1 MPNYTIQDLLEIMRA
16 LRGEHGCPWD
26 KAQTHKTLRPYVIE
40 EAYEVI
46 DAIDR
51 GNMDDLMEELGDLL
65 LQVVFHCILAEECEN
80 FDFSDVIVC
89 VCEKMV
95 VRHPHIFGGVEVK
108 DACEVLRNWED
119 IKRSEKEMSSLTES
133 MTDIPKTLPA
143 LMRAFKVQE
152 KAARVG
158 FDWDDVKGAM
168 SKVFEE
174 IEELNEVYKG
184 NNRDRI
190 REEIGDLLFAVVN
203 VARFLS
209 IDPELALEGATQ
221 KFIRRFGFVEREAI
235 KADRHLQDMTL
246 QEMDELW
253 NQGKK
258 REKKF

>member
-1 MPNYTIQDLLEIMRA
+1 LSKYTIQDLLEIMKA

-51 GNMDDLMEELGDLL
+51 GDMDDLVEELGDLL
-65 LQVVFHCILAEECEN
+65 LQVVFHSNLGEECGN
-80 FDFSDVIVC
+80 FDFKDVIDC

-95 VRHPHIFGGVEVK
+95 RRHPHIFGSVEVK
-108 DACEVLRNWED
+108 NAGEVLRNWED
-119 IKRSEKEMSSLTES
+119 IKRSEKEIRSLTES

-168 SKVFEE
+168 SKVCEE
-174 IEELNEVYKG
+174 TEELNEVYKG

-190 REEIGDLLFAVVN
+190 REEIGDLIFAVVN
-203 VARFLS
+203 VARFLG
-209 IDPELALEGATQ
+209 IDPELALEGTTQ

-235 KADRHLQDMTL
+235 KNDRHLQDMTL
-246 QEMDELW
+246 QEMDKLW
-253 NQGKK
+253 DQGKK
-258 REKKF
+258 QEKKF